1 VDVAVFISN
10 CKKAGGQNRLKYVK
24 EMMEYIPMHSY
35 GGCLGN
41 RKEQE
46 IPYDDRWPK
55 HDQRRARKHKTLRQ
69 YKFYLAFENT
79 GVRDY
84 VSEKVYD
91 SLIGGALPVYRGAE
105 GIRKFM
111 PHEHSYVN
119 GNGMSPKELADTLI
133 SLGKDEAAYN
143 KYFEWKSEPLDS
155 KFKMMM
161 ERSYTHPNVL
171 CRLCDYAAMKRGSA
185 TRLLTESVENA
196 TNTMF

>member
-1 VDVAVFISN
+1 M
-10 CKKAGGQNRLKYVK
+10 QYVK
-24 EMMEYIPMHSY
+24 EMMQYIPMHSY
-35 GGCLGN
+35 GGCLSN
-41 RKEQE
+41 RKELE

-55 HDQRRARKHKTLRQ
+55 HDQRRARKHKTLGQ

-111 PHEHSYVN
+111 PHEDSYIN
-119 GNGMSPKELADTLI
+119 GNGMSAKDLAEKLI
-133 SLGKDEAAYN
+133 ALGKDEVEYN
-143 KYFEWKSEPLDS
+143 KHFAWKKEPLDET
-155 KFKMMM
+155 FKMMM

-171 CRLCDYAAMKRGSA
+171 CRLCDYAAMKRAGGR
-185 TRLLTESVENA
+185 RLEGWEEGNA
-196 TNTMF
+196 TDSRDDA

>member
-143 KYFEWKSEPLDS
+143 KYFEWKSEPLDP